1 MQEILLSC
9 IFLFVKH
16 PFDVGDLVQWDDN
29 SYVVAK
35 MNLMSTSFKRIDGK
49 YVWVGH
55 NVLSTK
61 VIENGASL
69 LVDQSPDQVQLGGPV
84 LLRRHSGRS
93 LVLTKCF
100 VNMTSASTLPL
111 TPRSKHFKFSAPK
124 CFASARKIRE
134 TFFPCSTWS
143 STIFLDKARWY

>member
-35 MNLMSTSFKRIDGK
+35 MNLMSTSFKRVDGK

-61 VIENGASL
+61 VIENGSSL
-69 LVDQSPDQVQLGGPV
+69 LFDQS
-84 LLRRHSGRS
+84 
-93 LVLTKCF
+93 LT
-100 VNMTSASTLPL
+100 MSSSAV
-111 TPRSKHFKFSAPK
+111 
-124 CFASARKIRE
+124 
-134 TFFPCSTWS
+134 WS
-143 STIFLDKARWY
+143 YFGDI